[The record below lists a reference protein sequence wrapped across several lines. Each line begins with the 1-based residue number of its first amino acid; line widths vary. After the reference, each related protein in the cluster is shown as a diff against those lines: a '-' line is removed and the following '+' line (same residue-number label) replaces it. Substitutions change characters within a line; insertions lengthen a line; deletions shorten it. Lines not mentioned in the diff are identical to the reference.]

1 MASCLG
7 AARHTRPCPP
17 LQPTRVPVDGTQ
29 QQSRSRVEAT
39 PWNYNSTPFG
49 DYSILYVHCSTKQPA
64 IILKDDAPPY
74 DYRATLLNPNGRDY
88 FGYNMAAYHM
98 YWGVCH
104 GVTDD
109 FWSEEMVSKS
119 IALGY
124 PGNLEQ
130 EQIEIRHP
138 LAIDR

>member
-1 MASCLG
+1 
-7 AARHTRPCPP
+7 
-17 LQPTRVPVDGTQ
+17 
-29 QQSRSRVEAT
+29 
-39 PWNYNSTPFG
+39 
-49 DYSILYVHCSTKQPA
+49 
-64 IILKDDAPPY
+64 
-74 DYRATLLNPNGRDY
+74 
-88 FGYNMAAYHM
+88 M

-130 EQIEIRHP
+130 EQIEMIHP
-138 LAIDR
+138 LDIDR